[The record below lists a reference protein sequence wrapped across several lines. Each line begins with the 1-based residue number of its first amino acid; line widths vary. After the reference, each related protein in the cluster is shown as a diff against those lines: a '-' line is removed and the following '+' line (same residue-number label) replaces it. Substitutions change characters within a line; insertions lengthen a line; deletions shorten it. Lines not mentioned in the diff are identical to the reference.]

1 MTLEFS
7 ARSKL
12 RLLKMYQNIDISLD
26 TFPYP
31 GVTTSFESIWM
42 GVPVITMMGKNF
54 VSRCGESINLNLG
67 LKNFIAK
74 DEKDYV
80 TKAVSLNT
88 NKDELAKIRLNLRT
102 KALESP
108 LFDTDSFNLQ
118 FSNMIKEIWS
128 NYLK

>member
-1 MTLEFS
+1 
-7 ARSKL
+7 
-12 RLLKMYQNIDISLD
+12 
-26 TFPYP
+26 
-31 GVTTSFESIWM
+31 M